1 MGEIAKEFMGAQ
13 PKTPDAAYA
22 SVAYNNNPISIVPS
36 KNYVLFAVGNDGYG
50 SQYYSCA
57 KIFNGSLVK
66 LDNAG
71 GTVNWS
77 LSGNYVYASFA
88 GDCVFAYAIEIK

>member
-1 MGEIAKEFMGAQ
+1 MGKV
-13 PKTPDAAYA
+13 PDAAYA
-22 SVAYNNNPISIVPS
+22 GLAYNNNPISINLS

-50 SQYYSCA
+50 TQYYSCA
-57 KIFNGSLVK
+57 KILNGSLVK

-77 LSGNYVYASFA
+77 LSGNFVYASFA
-88 GDCVFAYAIEIK
+88 GDRVFMYAIEIK